1 MRVKVWDAPTRV
13 FHWALVVLIPLSWW
27 TAEQEMFDLHV
38 PLGLV
43 TLGLL
48 LFRLM
53 WGLVGGSTARFA
65 AFVKG
70 PRAAIGYLS
79 GRVPPVLGH
88 NPFGGW
94 SVIAMLA
101 ALATQ
106 VGLGLFAGDED
117 GLESGPLAH
126 LVSYDLAEE
135 IADLH
140 EDMFNVLLVL
150 IALHVAAILFYAIVR
165 RRNLVKP
172 MITGS
177 DDAPEGTPPMRQAP
191 AWRFVLAAGAAA
203 AATLWIAAGA

>member
-27 TAEQEMFDLHV
+27 TAEQERFDLHV

-53 WGLVGGSTARFA
+53 WGFVGGSTARFA
-65 AFVKG
+65 GFVKG
-70 PRAAIGYLS
+70 PRAAIDYLS
-79 GRVPPVLGH
+79 GRAPPVLGH
-88 NPFGGW
+88 NPLGGW

-101 ALATQ
+101 ALAAQ

-140 EDMFNVLLVL
+140 EDMFDVLLVL
-150 IALHVAAILFYAIVR
+150 IGLHVAAILFYAIVR

-177 DDAPEGTPPMRQAP
+177 DDAPEDAPPMRQAP

-203 AATLWIAAGA
+203 AATLWIAAGT

>member
-53 WGLVGGSTARFA
+53 WGLFGGSTARFTG
-65 AFVKG
+65 FVKG
-70 PRAAIGYLS
+70 PRSMIDYLR
-79 GRVPPVLGH
+79 GRTATVLGH
-88 NPFGGW
+88 NPLGGW

-140 EDMFNVLLVL
+140 EDMFDVLLVL
-150 IALHVAAILFYAIVR
+150 IALHVAAILFYAIVK

-203 AATLWIAAGA
+203 VATLWIAAGA

>member
-1 MRVKVWDAPTRV
+1 
-13 FHWALVVLIPLSWW
+13 
-27 TAEQEMFDLHV
+27 
-38 PLGLV
+38 
-43 TLGLL
+43 
-48 LFRLM
+48 
-53 WGLVGGSTARFA
+53 
-65 AFVKG
+65 
-70 PRAAIGYLS
+70 
-79 GRVPPVLGH
+79 
-88 NPFGGW
+88 
-94 SVIAMLA
+94 
-101 ALATQ
+101 
-106 VGLGLFAGDED
+106 
-117 GLESGPLAH
+117 
-126 LVSYDLAEE
+126 VSYDLAEE